1 MRFFPAPVPASPL
14 ASGRTASVTASGLS
28 VLLVMGLAGV
38 GCNRQQAGPP
48 PVKPQQVLFVNP
60 SEETIAEYEEFTGR
74 TAAVKTV
81 QIHSR
86 VSGYLDK
93 VCFADGAEVKAGDIL
108 FEIDPRW
115 FKAAA
120 DQATANVNQYE
131 SRIERLN
138 RQVARATPLIENH
151 VKSQEEFDQY
161 TFDHAEAKAT
171 LKGMIAAK
179 ELADLNLSYTHVTA
193 PIDGRISRRMV
204 DPGNLVKEDETILT
218 TIVSMD
224 PIYAYFDIDE
234 RTVLRLRRLVREG
247 RIKSTRESQVTVQV
261 ALADEDEFNLSGV
274 VDFVDNQID
283 PTTGTLRL
291 RAVIPNPQRLLSP
304 GLFVRIRFPVGDP
317 HPALLIPEESLATDQ
332 GQRFV
337 YVIDEKN
344 RVSYRRVKVG
354 MLLAG
359 RRVISEGLDLTDR
372 VAVSGLQRL
381 RKDLEVDPRPMSS
394 GDKLAGKTAEK
405 PAAQEAPVH
414 TASAPVPPP
423 QSPPASSADGLQAG
437 PRGGSTTAR

>member
-1 MRFFPAPVPASPL
+1 MVVAS
-14 ASGRTASVTASGLS
+14 
-28 VLLVMGLAGV
+28 
-38 GCNRQQAGPP
+38 GCNRKAAGPP
-48 PVKPQQVLFVNP
+48 PVKLQQVLFTTPV
-60 SEETIAEYEEFTGR
+60 EETVSEYEEFTGR

-81 QIHSR
+81 QIHAR

-93 VCFADGAEVKAGDIL
+93 VLFEDGAEVRAGDLL
-108 FEIDPRW
+108 FQIDPRW

-120 DQATANVNQYE
+120 DQATASVSQYE

-138 RQVARATPLIENH
+138 RQVTRATPLIENR

-179 ELADLNLSYTHVTA
+179 ELAELNLSYTRVTS

-204 DPGNLVKEDETILT
+204 DPGNLVRADQTVLT

-247 RIKSTRESQVTVQV
+247 RIKSHRESEITVQI
-261 ALADEDEFNLSGV
+261 ALADEEAFSLTGV
-274 VDFVDNQID
+274 VDFVDNQVD

-291 RAVIPNPQRLLSP
+291 RAVIANPTHMLSP

-317 HPALLIPEESLATDQ
+317 HPALLVPEEALATDQ

-337 YVIDEKN
+337 YVIDQSN
-344 RVSYRRVKVG
+344 HVVYRRVKVG

-359 RRVISEGLDLTDR
+359 RRVITEGLAIDDR
-372 VAVSGLQRL
+372 VAVTGLQRL
-381 RKDLEVDPRPMSS
+381 RKDREGDPRPGQREPGAS
-394 GDKLAGKTAEK
+394 GPP
-405 PAAQEAPVH
+405 PAVPNA
-414 TASAPVPPP
+414 TGLSSAP
-423 QSPPASSADGLQAG
+423 PPAG
-437 PRGGSTTAR
+437 PTAR

>member
-1 MRFFPAPVPASPL
+1 MRNATSAIEAAWPARFPRSQIRRVELRAVVTNAPA
-14 ASGRTASVTASGLS
+14 AATYLS
-28 VLLVMGLAGV
+28 WLMVAALSLS
-38 GCNRQQAGPP
+38 GCNRQPP
-48 PVKPQQVLFVNP
+48 APPTPPIQQVLFTTP
-60 SEETIAEYEEFTGR
+60 AQETISDYEEFTGR

-86 VSGYLDK
+86 VSGYLER
-93 VCFADGAEVKAGDIL
+93 VQFEDGAEVKAGDVL
-108 FEIDPRW
+108 FQIDPRW
-115 FKAAA
+115 FKAEA
-120 DQATANVNQYE
+120 DQAAATVSQYE

-138 RQVARATPLIENH
+138 RQVARATPLIENR

-179 ELADLNLSYTHVTA
+179 ELADLNLSYTRVTS

-204 DPGNLVKEDETILT
+204 DPGNLVKADETVLT
-218 TIVSMD
+218 TVVSMD

-247 RIKSTRESQVTVQV
+247 RIRSTHDSQVTVQI
-261 ALADEDEFNLSGV
+261 ALADEDQFNLSGV
-274 VDFVDNQID
+274 VDFVDNQVD

-291 RAVIPNPQRLLSP
+291 RAVIRNSQQMLSP

-317 HPALLIPEESLATDQ
+317 HPALLIPEEALATDQ

-337 YVIDEKN
+337 YVIGDDN
-344 RVSYRRVKVG
+344 RVVYRRVQVG
-354 MLLAG
+354 MLVAG
-359 RRVISEGLDLTDR
+359 RRAINEGLAPTDR

-381 RKDLEVDPRPMSS
+381 RKDLEVDPRP
-394 GDKLAGKTAEK
+394 
-405 PAAQEAPVH
+405 
-414 TASAPVPPP
+414 
-423 QSPPASSADGLQAG
+423 
-437 PRGGSTTAR
+437 